1 MQKFLKRKR
10 EGKEKSITTCLF
22 SEYEE
27 RLGFETSLKK
37 EMAKKKIK
45 RNRVFFFWRVKKEKK
60 MERELIFFFWV
71 G

>member
-1 MQKFLKRKR
+1 MEKFFLLRKR

-37 EMAKKKIK
+37 KWKKENKM
-45 RNRVFFFWRVKKEKK
+45 NRVFLLTSEKKKKEN
-60 MERELIFFFWV
+60 
-71 G
+71 GT